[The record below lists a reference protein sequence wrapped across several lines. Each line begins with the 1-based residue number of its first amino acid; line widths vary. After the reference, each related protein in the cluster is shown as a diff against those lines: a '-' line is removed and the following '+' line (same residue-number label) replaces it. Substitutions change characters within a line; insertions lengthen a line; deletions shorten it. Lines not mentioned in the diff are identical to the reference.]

1 MKKHPGRGHLCIG
14 VRKCY
19 NLGLS
24 RNSHIDITFPEGR
37 FQMTLNTG
45 AERTE
50 FMEVRRPSLITLVCL
65 LVILFIGL
73 EAKAGVSNQEEAA
86 RKILDAAGLHGGFI
100 VHVKCGDGK
109 LTAALRDGDSY
120 LVHGLDRDAKSV
132 ERARE
137 YIQSLGIY
145 GKVSVDR
152 CKGRL
157 LPYIDNLVNLLVS
170 EDLGGISMD
179 EVMRVLCPNGVAYI
193 KNGRSW
199 DKTVKKRSGE
209 LDEWTHYLHDASNN
223 AVSHDTVV
231 GPPRRM
237 QWVGSPRWGRHHDR
251 MSSVSAVVSA
261 GGRIFYILDE
271 GSRFSILAE
280 PKWSLIA
287 RDAFNG
293 TILWKRPVSKWHTHL
308 WPLKSGPA
316 QLPRRLVAD
325 GDRVYVTLTLDG
337 PLTSLDVGTGNT
349 IQTYEDTKATE
360 EVILANGVLFLL
372 VNKEA
377 KEPEFVNLK
386 RIGNAYGGKFWDEG
400 FRELVAVR
408 ADSGEALW
416 SVKIRVLPGT
426 LAADGKRVYFHDGKS
441 VVCLDRKTGDEQWR
455 SDPIERADV
464 ILSFYLPILVV
475 YDDVVLFS
483 GGETAGKQTGS
494 WYTSGKD
501 TMTALSTETGK
512 VLWSA
517 YHPPS
522 GYRSP
527 EDLLVANGLV
537 WTGETTSGRAVG
549 VFSGRDPR
557 TGKVKSEFAPDV
569 ETYWFHHRC
578 YRGKATDKYLLM
590 SRAGTEFIDV
600 RNEHWIPN
608 YWVRGACLYGVM
620 PANGMVY
627 NPPHPCA
634 CYLESKMFGFN
645 ALAPASTVQRIPKQ
659 AAKET
664 RLEKGPAFN
673 RNITAKAEKEMW
685 PTYRHDTARSGCA
698 STVVPTKLERAWQ
711 TDIGG
716 GLTSPV
722 IAEGR
727 VFVASVDTHTIHTID
742 AASGKRLWEFTAG
755 GRIDSPPTIYQGRV
769 LFGSADGLVYCLDA
783 SDGTLAWRFR
793 AGPID
798 QRLMSFEQ
806 LESVWP
812 IHGSVLIQ
820 DGVLYCVAGRSMF
833 LDGGLRLLRLEPKKG
848 RLLSET
854 ILDEHDAASG
864 KDLQDYVSWLNMPV
878 ALPDILSSDGRL
890 IYMRSECFHP
900 DGTRVALEEFPRGED
915 ADRGAPPA
923 TQRPDRAH
931 LFCPTGFLDDSWWHR
946 TYWMYGSRFVSGW
959 CGYFLAGKVTPAG
972 RILSFDDSTVY
983 GFGRKPQYYRW
994 TTPIEHHLFAADKN
1008 ASDLQAGTEAGKSQ
1022 ISVGKSA
1029 SLNPAGKE
1037 VTVEAWIKAEKP
1049 GGIVLARGGSSH
1061 GYALYLQNGR
1071 PRFAVRVD
1079 GKPASVVAKA
1089 KVGEQWVHL
1098 AGVLTAEK
1106 ELRIY
1111 VDGKPAGSAKAD
1123 GFITQDP
1130 QEAMEI
1136 GADAGSTVGDY
1147 TSPLGF
1153 KGLIDEI
1160 RIYHRALSE
1169 AEIAKYA
1176 LSRGE
1181 AAVNKEGLVLWFTF
1195 DKDDAADMSGNRNNG
1210 KIEGATAAEG
1220 KFGKAMKFT
1229 GKAGSVP
1236 GFLVKHNW
1244 TKDMSMFARAM
1255 VLADKVL
1262 FISGPPDVLD
1272 EPQAFRQIDEPQV
1285 RRELAEQ
1292 VAAFNGKKGA
1302 VLEAISVGD
1311 GTELAK
1317 YDLDSPPVFDG
1328 MSAANGRLYLA
1339 TMDGRVEC
1347 MEGRR

>member
-1 MKKHPGRGHLCIG
+1 MSC
-14 VRKCY
+14 V
-19 NLGLS
+19 
-24 RNSHIDITFPEGR
+24 
-37 FQMTLNTG
+37 
-45 AERTE
+45 
-50 FMEVRRPSLITLVCL
+50 
-65 LVILFIGL
+65 GL
-73 EAKAGVSNQEEAA
+73 EAKASVSIQEKAA
-86 RKILDAAGLHGGFI
+86 KKILDATGVQGGFI
-100 VHVKCGDGK
+100 VHVGCGDGK
-109 LTAALRDGDSY
+109 LTAALRAGDNY
-120 LVHGLDRDAKSV
+120 LVHGLDKDAKSV
-132 ERARE
+132 ERVRK
-137 YIQSLGIY
+137 YIQSLGLY
-145 GKVSVDR
+145 GKVSVDK
-152 CKGRL
+152 CKSRR

-170 EDLGGISMD
+170 EDLDGISMD

-193 KNGRSW
+193 KKGRSW
-199 DKTVKKRSGE
+199 KKIVKERPKK
-209 LDEWTHYLHDASNN
+209 LDDWTHYLHDASNN

-237 QWVGSPRWGRHHDR
+237 QWVGSPRWARHHDR
-251 MSSVSAVVSA
+251 MSSVSAVVSS

-271 GSRFSILAE
+271 ASHFSILVG

-293 TILWKRPVSKWHTHL
+293 TILWKRQVSKWHTHL

-316 QLPRRLVAD
+316 QLPRRLVAE
-325 GDRVYVTLTLDG
+325 GERVYVTLTLDG
-337 PLTSLDVGTGNT
+337 PLTALDAATGKT
-349 IQTYEDTKATE
+349 IQTYEETKATE
-360 EVILANGVLFLL
+360 EAVLAENILFLL

-377 KEPEFVNLK
+377 KEPEFANLK
-386 RIGNAYGGKFWDEG
+386 RIGSAYGGKFWDEQS
-400 FRELVAVR
+400 REVMAVR
-408 ADSGEALW
+408 VDSGEVLW
-416 SVKIRVLPGT
+416 SVKSRVLPGT

-441 VVCLDRKTGDEQWR
+441 IVCLDRNTGDQKWR
-455 SDPIERADV
+455 SNPIDRADV
-464 ILSFYLPILVV
+464 ILSFYIPILVV
-475 YDDVVLFS
+475 YEDVVLFS

-501 TMTALSTETGK
+501 TMTALSAETGK

-549 VFSGRDPR
+549 VFSGRDPH
-557 TGKVKSEFAPDV
+557 TGEVKAEFEPDV
-569 ETYWFHHRC
+569 KTYWFHHRC

-590 SRAGTEFIDV
+590 SRAGTEFVNV
-600 RNEHWIPN
+600 RNEQWIPHH
-608 YWVRGACLYGVM
+608 WVRGACLYGVM

-645 ALAPASTVQRIPKQ
+645 ALAPASAGPRVPKR
-659 AAKET
+659 AAYET
-664 RLEKGPAFN
+664 RLEKGPAYSK
-673 RNITAKAEKEMW
+673 NITAKVTKEMW
-685 PTYRHDTARSGCA
+685 PTYRHDAARSGCA
-698 STVVPTKLERAWQ
+698 STVVPTALERAWQ

-722 IAEGR
+722 VANGR
-727 VFVASVDTHTIHTID
+727 LFVASVDTHTVHAID
-742 AASGKRLWEFTAG
+742 AGSGKRLWEFTAG
-755 GRIDSPPTIYQGRV
+755 GRIDSAPTVYQGRV
-769 LFGSADGLVYCLDA
+769 LFGSADGRVYCLDA
-783 SDGTLAWRFR
+783 SDGAIAWRFR
-793 AGPID
+793 AGPMD
-798 QRLMSFEQ
+798 ERLMSFEQ

-812 IHGSVLIQ
+812 VHGSVLIQ

-833 LDGGLRLLRLEPKKG
+833 LDGGLRLLRLDAKTG

-854 ILDEHDAASG
+854 ILDEHDAAVG
-864 KDLQDYVSWLNMPV
+864 KDLQAYVSWLNMPV

-890 IYMRSECFHP
+890 VYMRSECFNP

-959 CGYFLAGKVTPAG
+959 CGYFLAGKAAPAG
-972 RILSFDDSTVY
+972 
-983 GFGRKPQYYRW
+983 
-994 TTPIEHHLFAADKN
+994 LFAADKH
-1008 ASDLQAGTEAGKSQ
+1008 AADSQAGMGVGKSQ

-1029 SLNPAGKE
+1029 SLNPVGKE
-1037 VTVEAWIKAEKP
+1037 VTVEAWVKTEKP
-1049 GGIVLARGGSSH
+1049 GGIILARGGSSH
-1061 GYALYLQNGR
+1061 GYAMYLENRR
-1071 PRFAVRVD
+1071 PRFAVRID
-1079 GKPASVVAKA
+1079 GKSASVGAKT

-1098 AGVLTAEK
+1098 TGVLTAEK

-1111 VDGKPAGSAKAD
+1111 VDGKPTGSAKAG

-1136 GADAGSTVGDY
+1136 GADVGSTVGDY
-1147 TSPLGF
+1147 TSPFAF
-1153 KGLIDEI
+1153 KGIIDEVK
-1160 RIYHRALSE
+1160 IYHRALSE
-1169 AEIAKYA
+1169 TEIAKHA
-1176 LSRGE
+1176 SADGE
-1181 AAVNKEGLVLWFTF
+1181 VTADKEGLVLWYSF
-1195 DKDDAADMSGNRNNG
+1195 DKDGAADASGNKNDGNV
-1210 KIEGATAAEG
+1210 EGAVAVKG
-1220 KFGKAMKFT
+1220 KLGKAMKF
-1229 GKAGSVP
+1229 AGRGGSMP

-1262 FISGPPDVLD
+1262 FVAGPPDMLD
-1272 EPQAFRQIDEPQV
+1272 EPQTFRQINEPQV
-1285 RRELAEQ
+1285 RRDLAEQ

-1302 VLEAISVGD
+1302 VLAAISVAD
-1311 GTELAK
+1311 GTELEK

-1328 MSAANGRLYLA
+1328 MAAASGRLYLA
-1339 TMDGRVEC
+1339 TLNGDVVC
-1347 MEGRR
+1347 MESRR